1 MGNIETHE
9 GGGPP
14 PDLTKRDLDLSV
26 KVDDRSFHKHI
37 SGDHSEHAI
46 TELPWGLRDA
56 VTLYESLNVS
66 FNELTT
72 IPPEI
77 AFRIPHLRFLD
88 LSYNRLTSLPTSL
101 GFLFHLEELLLSSNQ
116 LTSIPDTVIHLK
128 ALQKLDLSHNLLKD
142 IPDALGKIPALT
154 KLNVSHN
161 KLTSL
166 PKSLGK
172 AASLATLLAG
182 GNAEIT
188 SPPLEICE
196 SGSDAVLKC
205 LRESVAMQVPRT
217 YVATAGQNKFPR
229 VRGNQV
235 ATSVPN
241 LHSAQA
247 QYLQIQTDTVNTASR
262 IKTPLLPPI
271 GATKLDPSVLT
282 DRITGLLYGAAIG
295 DALGVATEFMSVDEC
310 AFYYDRES
318 LEYACIRRDEH
329 RVRWKQGDWTCN
341 ADQMFLVLDSL
352 LRWAGVVDELDFAK
366 RLLSWKR
373 SGFPELGDLE
383 GFLLSDL
390 TKLVLQED
398 GYTSAPHQV
407 ALQVFQRSQPGTCNN
422 ALAKGGETGA
432 SALVDNGSLTRAI
445 VLGIPVFHNLPEVS
459 SNSLR
464 ICLATHPE
472 EQCRAASVAISTTL
486 ATILQGRHD
495 LYSKRDVKN
504 LVEIVR
510 SQSEKQLTSE
520 SNLKSF
526 KDCFEAESFEEL
538 KLNDS
543 LTSSHPFKALAAS
556 ITALKQCTDYR
567 STLSQLAMQGGH
579 SSVNCCLAGAFLG
592 CRDGFSALPNSWV
605 QGLLPKQRQWLN
617 ERANSLL
624 DKMGLP

>member
-1 MGNIETHE
+1 MGNVETHE
-9 GGGPP
+9 GAAP

-37 SGDHSEHAI
+37 SGDHSEQAI

-56 VTLYESLNVS
+56 VTLYERLNVS

-72 IPPEI
+72 VPPEI

-88 LSYNRLTSLPTSL
+88 LSYNRLTSLPTSM

-116 LTSIPDTVIHLK
+116 LTSIPETVVHLK
-128 ALQKLDLSHNLLKD
+128 ALQKLDLSHNLLRE
-142 IPDALGKIPALT
+142 IPDALAKIPALT

-161 KLTSL
+161 KLASL

-172 AASLATLLAG
+172 ATSLTTLLAG
-182 GNAEIT
+182 GNVEIT
-188 SPPLEICE
+188 SPPLEVCE
-196 SGSDAVLKC
+196 GGSDALLKY
-205 LRESVAMQVPRT
+205 LRESVEMQAPRT
-217 YVATAGQNKFPR
+217 LVATAGQNKFPR
-229 VRGNQV
+229 IRGNQV

-310 AFYYDRES
+310 AFYYDQDS
-318 LEYACIRRDEH
+318 LEYACIRRDAH

-373 SGFPELGDLE
+373 SGFPELGDHE

-407 ALQVFQRSQPGTCNN
+407 ALQVFQRSQPVACNN
-422 ALAKGGETGA
+422 GLAKPGET
-432 SALVDNGSLTRAI
+432 SAPVLVDNGSLTRAI

-472 EQCRAASVAISTTL
+472 EQCRAASVAISATL
-486 ATILQGRHD
+486 ATILQGRHN

-510 SQSEKQLTSE
+510 GQSEKQLTSE

-526 KDCFEAESFEEL
+526 RDCFEAESFEEL
-538 KLNDS
+538 RLNDS

-567 STLSQLAMQGGH
+567 RTLSQLAMQGGH

-605 QGLLPKQRQWLN
+605 QGLLPKQKQWLN
-617 ERANSLL
+617 ERTNSLL